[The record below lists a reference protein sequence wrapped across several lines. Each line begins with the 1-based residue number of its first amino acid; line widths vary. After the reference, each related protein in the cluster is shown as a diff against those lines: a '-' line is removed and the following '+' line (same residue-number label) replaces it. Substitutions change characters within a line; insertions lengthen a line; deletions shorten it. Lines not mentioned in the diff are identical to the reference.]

1 MTPTITTPDETEKA
15 RQIIT
20 LMIDLDPEAQGHT
33 LARLVAATLH
43 GGPGTS
49 LERFASAGDLDP
61 ETALA
66 ELNDLRVP
74 LEQEDW
80 VDVLG
85 RYILLNAGARS

>member
-1 MTPTITTPDETEKA
+1 MTPTIITPDQTDKA

-20 LMIDLDPEAQGHT
+20 LMIALDPEAQGHT

-43 GGPGTS
+43 GGPGTA
-49 LERFASAGDLDP
+49 LERFASSGTLESEA
-61 ETALA
+61 ALA
-66 ELNDLRVP
+66 ELNELRVP

-80 VDVLG
+80 IDTLG

>member
-1 MTPTITTPDETEKA
+1 MTPTIATPDQTDEA

-20 LMIDLDPEAQGHT
+20 LMIALDPEAQGRT

-43 GGPGTS
+43 GGPDTA
-49 LERFASAGDLDP
+49 LERFASTGDLDS
-61 ETALA
+61 EAALA

-80 VDVLG
+80 IDTLG
-85 RYILLNAGARS
+85 RYILLNARARS